1 MKHNKARSNLEKV
14 FCVNDCAII
23 TCMGGI
29 GSALNLRELKERI
42 SVSPDECLYYHFC
55 ENLISPTF
63 DDPEFHNDFAIWA
76 ARNLQDN
83 VLAERLGIIN
93 PYSFESFEALREKTI
108 EIIDD
113 RLSELNHVPAA
124 KKGEEFFFQKAVTV
138 VFDAGITL
146 RTPADFVNQLPHMS
160 NSTIYYHFLEARRR
174 TTDRVDDFT
183 FWLKFLDDTS
193 SELISALSSID
204 FYFLSLT
211 ELKHTLI
218 ETAKGIR
225 L

>member
-1 MKHNKARSNLEKV
+1 MVKSSKNINSEKV

-42 SVSPDECLYYHFC
+42 SVCPDECLYYHFC

-63 DDPEFHNDFAIWA
+63 DDPEFHNDIAKWA
-76 ARNLQDN
+76 AHSLQDN

-93 PYSFESFEALREKTI
+93 PYTFESFEGLREKTI

-124 KKGEEFFFQKAVTV
+124 KKGEEFFFLRAVTV
-138 VFDAGITL
+138 VFDTGIEL
-146 RTPADFVNQLPHMS
+146 RTPYDFVKQLPAMS
-160 NSTIYYHFLEARRR
+160 NSSIYYHFLEARRR

-183 FWLKFLDDTS
+183 FWLKFLDNTS
-193 SELISALSSID
+193 QELINALSSID

-211 ELKHTLI
+211 ELKNMLV
-218 ETAKGIR
+218 ETTKGIR